1 MEKPQGSPASAL
13 KCGQEIQKSALYV
26 AVATEQMLN
35 DTAAKPLNSNADT
48 PSALANGYMAASQ
61 SSATAAAYALDEKM
75 FCAAGGTIPASP
87 LQIVE
92 FLAAF
97 AGKLAVATLERR
109 LIGIHH
115 AHVDRGLVSPV
126 HDAGV
131 KKTMAGIKRTF
142 GVRQR
147 RVRPIL
153 KDDLVAMMVMSDRQR
168 PKKAARDKALLL
180 IGFAGAFRRSELVA
194 IKREHLIEH
203 SSGIEILLVRSKTDQ
218 SGAGRT
224 VFVPYAN
231 GDRCPV
237 LALQEWLTISGI
249 GTGYI
254 FRSVD
259 RHDRIA
265 DEPLT
270 AQSVALIIKNSIGK
284 VGGPE
289 ADVSG
294 HSMRAGYCTQAA
306 IAGLQPF
313 QIREQTG
320 HTSDAALARY
330 IRPVAKRK
338 IPSLL

>member
-1 MEKPQGSPASAL
+1 MKKPQKSPAPATKSGL
-13 KCGQEIQKSALYV
+13 KMQKNTPEII
-26 AVATEQMLN
+26 AVELAAPAI
-35 DTAAKPLNSNADT
+35 AAKPSNPTAGT
-48 PSALANGYMAASQ
+48 LSALANGYMAASQ
-61 SSATAAAYALDEKM
+61 SSATVAAYALDEKM
-75 FCAAGGTIPASP
+75 FRAAGGTIPSSP
-87 LQIVE
+87 TQIVE

-109 LIGIHH
+109 LTGIHR
-115 AHVDRGLVSPV
+115 AHLDRGLVSPV
-126 HDAGV
+126 HDPLV

-147 RVRPIL
+147 QVRPIL
-153 KDDLVAMMVMSDRQR
+153 KDDLLAMMVMSDRQK

-180 IGFAGAFRRSELVA
+180 VGFAGAFRRSELVD
-194 IKREHLIEH
+194 IECQHVTEHDN
-203 SSGIEILLVRSKTDQ
+203 GIEILLVRSKTDQ

-224 VFVPYAN
+224 VFIPHAN

-237 LALQEWLTISGI
+237 LALREWLKISEI
-249 GTGYI
+249 ETGHV

-265 DEPLT
+265 NAPLT
-270 AQSVALIIKNSIGK
+270 AQSVALIIKNAIGK

-320 HTSDAALARY
+320 HTSDATLARY

>member
-1 MEKPQGSPASAL
+1 MEKPQGSPASVL
-13 KCGQEIQKSALYV
+13 KNGQETQNSTLSATASESTHV
-26 AVATEQMLN
+26 
-35 DTAAKPLNSNADT
+35 DSAAKLSNPIDDT
-48 PSALANGYMAASQ
+48 PSVLANGYMAASQ

-75 FCAAGGTIPASP
+75 FRAAGGTIPASP

-115 AHVDRGLVSPV
+115 AHVERGLVSPV
-126 HDAGV
+126 HHPVV

-194 IKREHLIEH
+194 IKREHVTEH
-203 SSGIEILLVRSKTDQ
+203 SNGFEILLVRSKTDQ
-218 SGAGRT
+218 SGVGRT
-224 VFVPYAN
+224 VFIPQAN

-249 GTGYI
+249 GTGHI
-254 FRSVD
+254 FRGVD
-259 RHDRIA
+259 RHDRVA
-265 DEPLT
+265 NEPLT
-270 AQSVALIIKNSIGK
+270 AQSVALIVKNAIER
-284 VGGPE
+284 VGGPR

-320 HTSDAALARY
+320 HTSDATLARY

>member
-1 MEKPQGSPASAL
+1 MEKPQGSPAFAL
-13 KCGQEIQKSALYV
+13 KSGQEIQNLALSA
-26 AVATEQMLN
+26 AATEATLIGI
-35 DTAAKPLNSNADT
+35 AAKPAESIADA

-75 FCAAGGTIPASP
+75 FCAAGGSIPASP
-87 LQIVE
+87 VQIVE

-254 FRSVD
+254 FRGVD

-284 VGGPE
+284 VGGRE

-306 IAGLQPF
+306 MAGLQPF

-320 HTSDAALARY
+320 HTSDATLARY
-330 IRPVAKRK
+330 IRPVLKRK

>member
-1 MEKPQGSPASAL
+1 MEKPQGSPACAL
-13 KCGQEIQKSALYV
+13 KSGQEIQNSDLF
-26 AVATEQMLN
+26 AVATGPTFI
-35 DTAAKPLNSNADT
+35 DTAAKPSNLTADA

-75 FCAAGGTIPASP
+75 FRAAGGSIPASP
-87 LQIVE
+87 VQIVE

-97 AGKLAVATLERR
+97 AGQLAVATLERR

-115 AHVDRGLVSPV
+115 AHVERGFASPV
-126 HDAGV
+126 HDPVV

-194 IKREHLIEH
+194 IKREHVTEH
-203 SSGIEILLVRSKTDQ
+203 SNGFEILLVRSKTDQ
-218 SGAGRT
+218 SGVGRT
-224 VFVPYAN
+224 VFIPQAN

-254 FRSVD
+254 FRGVD

-270 AQSVALIIKNSIGK
+270 AQSVALIIKSAIGK
-284 VGGPE
+284 VGGRE

-320 HTSDAALARY
+320 HTSDATLARY